1 MELWCPCKP
10 REYRCAYSAVKTNSM
25 VPKVWNIIEGTE
37 LFTQVEDTNGRYD
50 AKSHLA
56 EMIALL
62 GPPPKGVIERADHMS
77 QVDFPTP
84 IRIEAGKLSKNARE
98 LFGGPYFDEEGK
110 SSTRRMSVLTDCWR

>member
-1 MELWCPCKP
+1 
-10 REYRCAYSAVKTNSM
+10 M

-84 IRIEAGKLSKNARE
+84 IRIEAEKLSKNARE